1 MVKTKTEIKSI
12 IKDSIEYLR
21 KKIRI
26 SSAYIFGSYA
36 TGTATHWSDID
47 LAVFS
52 PDADKMKIED
62 KARLVTDLRLHCH
75 PEVELHLFPQ
85 KVLKE
90 ARPTNFYGY
99 ILKNGKKVLQA

>member
-1 MVKTKTEIKSI
+1 MVKTEAELKNI
-12 IKDSIEYLR
+12 IKDSIEFLK

-26 SSAYIFGSYA
+26 SAVYLFGSYA

-62 KARLVTDLRLHCH
+62 KAKLATNLRLRCH
-75 PEVELHLFPQ
+75 TEVELHFFP
-85 KVLKE
+85 KKALKE
-90 ARPTNFYGY
+90 VRPTNFYGY
-99 ILKNGKKVLQA
+99 ILKMGKKVI